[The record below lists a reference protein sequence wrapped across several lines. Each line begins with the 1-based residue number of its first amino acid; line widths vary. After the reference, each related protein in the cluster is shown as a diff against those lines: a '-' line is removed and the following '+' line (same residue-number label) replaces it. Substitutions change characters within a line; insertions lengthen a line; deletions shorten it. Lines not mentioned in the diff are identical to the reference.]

1 MGDKKGSKRGVK
13 TKKGEKTSLGR
24 MKCDKEIIRLTGV
37 SKIYHMG
44 DTTVRAVDG
53 IDICISEGDFVAIM
67 GPSGSGKSTSMNL
80 VGSLDMPSMGKILLD
95 GEDIS
100 TLTESDLAQIR
111 GKKIGFIFQNFNLIP
126 NLTVKENVMLPM
138 MFQGTDI
145 YERSAVA
152 EDLLR
157 KVDLGDRMDHYPNQI
172 SGGQMQRVAIARS
185 LANDPEVIL
194 ADEPT
199 GNLDTKTGEK
209 VMEFLQQ
216 LNKEGK
222 TIIMVTHE
230 PELAE
235 AYAQKVYWL
244 RDGKVEKVTHKKNGF
259 KVVAEER
266 ALSKK
271 HGGNGKK
278 AKKKL
283 VKGKPMKK
291 GGK

>member
-1 MGDKKGSKRGVK
+1 MVMKKGL
-13 TKKGEKTSLGR
+13 KKGRDQEKVNLKQT
-24 MKCDKEIIRLTGV
+24 KCDKEIIRLTGV

-53 IDICISEGDFVAIM
+53 IDICISAGDFVAIM

-138 MFQGTDI
+138 MFQGTEI
-145 YERSAVA
+145 YERTTVA

-244 RDGKVEKVTHKKNGF
+244 RDGKVEKITHKKNGF

-266 ALSKK
+266 ELHKK

-278 AKKKL
+278 TKKKL
-283 VKGKPMKK
+283 VKGKPIKK